1 MTRIS
6 ALLIVG
12 LVAAASL
19 VSEADAQRRY
29 VRYEQGGTVSWG
41 ELVGSTIQQLSDAPY
56 LQGTRTGR
64 SVARSVVTMK
74 APVDP
79 NLVFMTAFNFR
90 SHITGD
96 PAEYPGLFMVPST
109 SIIGSGEVIVRPPDS
124 DNLHYEAEMV
134 AVIGRRADNVPVEL
148 AHEYVFG
155 VTAGNDV
162 SERDW
167 QSADIQWTRAKGS
180 KSFNAVGPV
189 LVEGL
194 DYTDRMIVGRLNGE
208 ERQRQTSADMVF
220 DVDYMVSYLSRHF
233 VLEPGDLI
241 WSGTMGSTQAMEPG
255 DVYEVEI
262 EGVGILRNRV
272 VQGR

>member
-1 MTRIS
+1 
-6 ALLIVG
+6 
-12 LVAAASL
+12 
-19 VSEADAQRRY
+19 
-29 VRYEQGGTVSWG
+29 
-41 ELVGSTIQQLSDAPY
+41 
-56 LQGTRTGR
+56 
-64 SVARSVVTMK
+64 
-74 APVDP
+74 
-79 NLVFMTAFNFR
+79 
-90 SHITGD
+90 
-96 PAEYPGLFMVPST
+96 
-109 SIIGSGEVIVRPPDS
+109 
-124 DNLHYEAEMV
+124 MV
-134 AVIGRRADNVPVEL
+134 AVIGRRADNVPVER

-220 DVDYMVSYLSRHF
+220 DVDYMVSYVSRYF